1 MRIHFVMVKPRV
13 PENIG
18 AAARA
23 LETMGFDSLILV
35 EPRGH
40 KEDKC
45 KWVATKAYHL
55 IEQAEICLSLE
66 EALIDMDI
74 TVGTTAKARNLH
86 YEFLTPDKLRS
97 SLQAKIGVAKNVA
110 IVFGPEDSG
119 LSNEQLKL
127 CDLITNIPTQNEYG
141 ILNLAQALMLYAYE
155 LGKLTNQEVRNARPE
170 KQEFDFG
177 TFKSKITELLEA
189 VDVDPESDR
198 IQKLF
203 EKLSRVN
210 NEEMQLIHFL
220 RKKILYKID
229 GDFTRGR

>member
-35 EPRGH
+35 EPNGH
-40 KEDKC
+40 QEDKC
-45 KWVATKAYHL
+45 RWVATKAYHL

-66 EALIDMDI
+66 EAIVDMDI
-74 TVGTTAKARNLH
+74 VVGTTAKARNLH
-86 YEFLTPDKLRS
+86 HEFLTPGKLRE
-97 SLQAKIGVAKNVA
+97 SLELKAGVAENVA

-119 LSNEQLKL
+119 LSNAQLKL
-127 CDLITNIPTQNEYG
+127 CDLITNIPTQSEYG
-141 ILNLAQALMLYAYE
+141 ILNLAQALMIYTYE
-155 LGKLTNQEVRNARPE
+155 LGKMTEQEVRNARP
-170 KQEFDFG
+170 QEQTFDFG
-177 TFKSKITELLEA
+177 TFRSKVTELLEA
-189 VDVDPESDR
+189 VDVDPDSDR

-210 NEEMQLIHFL
+210 SEEMQLIHFL

-229 GDFTRGR
+229 GNYTRGR

>member
-35 EPRGH
+35 EPKNH

-45 KWVATKAYHL
+45 RWVATKAYHL
-55 IEQAEICLSLE
+55 IEQAEICMSLE
-66 EALIDMDI
+66 EAVVDMDI
-74 TVGTTAKARNLH
+74 VVGTTAKARKLH
-86 YEFLTPDKLRS
+86 HEFLSPGDLRS
-97 SLQAKIGVAKNVA
+97 SLKKKVGVAENVA

-119 LSNEQLKL
+119 LSNEQLKH
-127 CDLITNIPTQNEYG
+127 CDLITNIPTQSEYG
-141 ILNLAQALMLYAYE
+141 ILNLAQALMIYTYE
-155 LGKLTNQEVRNARPE
+155 LGKLTEQEVRNARPE
-170 KQEFDFG
+170 KLAFDFG
-177 TFKSKITELLEA
+177 TFRSKVTELLESIE
-189 VDVDPESDR
+189 VDPESDR

-203 EKLSRVN
+203 EKLSRIN
-210 NEEMQLIHFL
+210 SEEMQLIHFL

-229 GDFTRGR
+229 GDYTRGR